1 MNNKKQNDF
10 LLVLSLEFILLIS
23 IILIRFPL
31 DVDMCII
38 VSIVTI
44 LYLIFLIIYLLTNCK
59 DDGLS
64 EDLIN
69 LIICKSNVNLDKNK
83 KIVIKKEDKSY
94 IIEVITK
101 D

>member
-38 VSIVTI
+38 VSIVT
-44 LYLIFLIIYLLTNCK
+44 
-59 DDGLS
+59 
-64 EDLIN
+64 
-69 LIICKSNVNLDKNK
+69 
-83 KIVIKKEDKSY
+83 
-94 IIEVITK
+94 
-101 D
+101 